1 MYNFNMS
8 IPTQIYFGDEIE
20 SKAGSLMRLYG
31 QRILLIYGSDRIFEE
46 GLGGRLVCSLQE
58 AGCTVFRCGG
68 VKPNADIA
76 YIEKAIKVARMEK
89 IDGILAV
96 GGGSAIDSAKAVS
109 AGSAYG
115 GSVLELYEKPE
126 IEPETF
132 LPIGAVV
139 TIPATASESNDMS
152 VISDGLTGKKI
163 ARSFKE
169 TRPKFALLNP
179 SLTLSVNGFQ
189 TASGGFDIFS
199 HAFERFFDL
208 TRNSCL
214 LDGLTESLMR
224 TVIDV
229 LPKVLQN
236 PADLALRSEL
246 MLAATIAHNDM
257 LGPGGDFACHEISHV
272 ITEKYGIA
280 HGSALAM
287 ILPAWCSQMSKRNP
301 KRFCQ
306 FFQNVWGVE
315 GKEQEQV
322 IAQGLQKM
330 KTFVNGIGLP
340 LNISLGAGSLD
351 ELVRTIGTP
360 GGNFTQLTEAEVRA
374 ILEQIVA

>member
-8 IPTQIYFGDEIE
+8 IPTEIYFGDGIE

-68 VKPNADIA
+68 VKPNADIT

-96 GGGSAIDSAKAVS
+96 GGGSVIDSAKAVS
-109 AGSAYG
+109 AGSTYG
-115 GSVLELYEKPE
+115 GSVLELYERPE
-126 IEPETF
+126 VEPETF

-179 SLTLSVNGFQ
+179 RLTLSVNSFQ
-189 TASGGFDIFS
+189 TACGGFDIFA
-199 HAFERFFDL
+199 HAFERYFDL
-208 TRNSCL
+208 TRNSRL
-214 LDGLTESLMR
+214 LDELTEGLMR

-246 MLAATIAHNDM
+246 MLAATAAHNDM

-287 ILPAWCSQMSKRNP
+287 ILPAWCSQMSKKKP
-301 KRFCQ
+301 ERFYP
-306 FFQNVWGVE
+306 FFQKVWHIE
-315 GKEQEQV
+315 GESREQV
-322 IAQGLQKM
+322 IAQGIHRM
-330 KTFVNGIGLP
+330 KTFIRELGLP
-340 LNISLGAGSLD
+340 LGIPAGSCSIE
-351 ELVRTIGTP
+351 ELACAIGTP
-360 GGNFTQLTEAEVRA
+360 GGNFARLSAEDVGL
-374 ILEQIVA
+374 ILKQIVA